1 MQDFAQKISGI
12 FSAGNLI
19 DLLIYGAIAVV
30 CLTGFFKC
38 TFICRSCAR
47 ALRRAVHKLEMMTIK
62 DVGHPVWQDPLF
74 LGKRMHTAWKRFLV
88 NAEQLDSRGMN
99 CNVEDYIN
107 DDTVIYAHCHTQLG
121 EVIPGILTSLGILGT
136 FIGLVRGLGAL
147 DLSDAASTMAGISD
161 MINGMNFAFGTS
173 IAGCSCSLAFNI
185 LNHAAI
191 GSAQKALDEFYEAFT
206 EYVMQQ
212 PLSDNVQAICQQ
224 EDRAAFLR
232 HAVTEIGDRVS
243 SSMTTA
249 VEKSLV
255 PVAQSM
261 NNFIAGQTQ
270 TQIDG
275 LNQLVGA
282 FISRM
287 NGALGGQFTQLG
299 QTLTAINQSQRMDY
313 DTLNTSLQAAS
324 AIMDSM
330 QDVGTLMHQI
340 ADRMAE
346 YETDAASISG
356 QQGDFAQKTQDLL
369 NAMHA
374 AVQEQTDYMM
384 TLRSGHEQLQSSMQ
398 EYAQWSGRVLEA
410 VHQQAEATG
419 ADSKQITAAMRDSSR
434 ELSQSYTS
442 FVENISGGLSRT
454 MGLFEEN
461 MHAMVSLLDG
471 KLESIEKTAK
481 AAQGAYADKTERLNA
496 GTEGVISALSKLQRA
511 LGDMS
516 ACVQTAGD
524 ALTQQASKEA

>member
-1 MQDFAQKISGI
+1 MQDLMQKLT
-12 FSAGNLI
+12 GNLI
-19 DLLIYGAIAVV
+19 DLLIYGAIAAV
-30 CLTGFFKC
+30 CLTGFIKC
-38 TFICRSCAR
+38 TIVCRSCAR
-47 ALRRAVHKLEMMTIK
+47 ALRRAVHRLEMMTLK
-62 DVGHPVWQDPLF
+62 DGSQPVWQDPLF
-74 LGKRMHTAWKRFLV
+74 LGKRMRTAWKRFLV

-107 DDTVIYAHCHTQLG
+107 DDTVIYEHCHTQLG

-147 DLSDAASTMAGISD
+147 NLSD
-161 MINGMNFAFGTS
+161 
-173 IAGCSCSLAFNI
+173 
-185 LNHAAI
+185 AAI

-206 EYVMQQ
+206 EFVMQQ

-243 SSMTTA
+243 SGMTVA
-249 VEKSLV
+249 VEKSLA

-261 NNFIAGQTQ
+261 NRFIAGQTQ
-270 TQIDG
+270 AQIEG
-275 LNQLVGA
+275 LDQIVGA
-282 FISRM
+282 FINRM

-299 QTLTAINQSQRMDY
+299 QTLTAINQSQHMDY
-313 DTLNTSLQAAS
+313 DTLNASLQAAS
-324 AIMDSM
+324 AIMGGM
-330 QDVGTLMHQI
+330 QDTGTLMHQV

-346 YETDAASISG
+346 YASDAASLRD
-356 QQGDFAQKTQDLL
+356 QQGDFAQKTQELL

-374 AVQEQTDYMM
+374 AAQEQTDYLMN
-384 TLRSGHEQLQSSMQ
+384 LRAGHDRLQTSMQ

-410 VHQQAEATG
+410 VHQQADASG
-419 ADSKQITAAMRDSSR
+419 ADAQKMADAMRDSSR

-461 MHAMVSLLDG
+461 MHAVVSLLDG
-471 KLESIEKTAK
+471 TLESIEKTAK
-481 AAQGAYADKTERLNA
+481 TAQSAYTDKADRLNA
-496 GTEGVISALSKLQRA
+496 GTDGLLSALSQLQRA
-511 LGDMS
+511 LGDMTRS
-516 ACVQTAGD
+516 VQAAGD
-524 ALTQQASKEA
+524 ALGEKADKEG